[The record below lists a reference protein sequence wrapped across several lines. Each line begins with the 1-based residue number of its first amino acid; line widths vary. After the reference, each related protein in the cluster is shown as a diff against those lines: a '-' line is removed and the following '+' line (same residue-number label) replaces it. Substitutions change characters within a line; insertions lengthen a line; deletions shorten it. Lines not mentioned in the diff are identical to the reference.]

1 MGCLFQS
8 IGVIIILVLLVP
20 IMLLLSLF
28 GRVRTTFARKT
39 HTNDDTAHKHRDETV
54 ADEEDDESERINIP
68 IDQSTVEYIDFEEV
82 DDKK

>member
-20 IMLLLSLF
+20 IMFLLSLF
-28 GRVRTTFARKT
+28 GRVRTSFTRN
-39 HTNDDTAHKHRDETV
+39 TNTDDDNKQTHRDETV
-54 ADEEDDESERINIP
+54 ADEDDSERINIP

>member
-28 GRVRTTFARKT
+28 GRVRTSFTRKT
-39 HTNDDTAHKHRDETV
+39 PVDDSAKQTYHDETV
-54 ADEEDDESERINIP
+54 ADDDDESERVNIP

>member
-8 IGVIIILVLLVP
+8 IGIIIILILLVP
-20 IMLLLSLF
+20 VMLLSSLF
-28 GRVRTTFARKT
+28 GRVRRTTFTQHHRT
-39 HTNDDTAHKHRDETV
+39 QDDTDIHTCEDKAVDDTDV
-54 ADEEDDESERINIP
+54 ADRVNKP

>member
-20 IMLLLSLF
+20 IMFLLSLF
-28 GRVRTTFARKT
+28 GRVRTSFTRN
-39 HTNDDTAHKHRDETV
+39 TNTDDDNKQTHRDETV
-54 ADEEDDESERINIP
+54 ADDDDSERINIP

>member
-8 IGVIIILVLLVP
+8 VGIIIILVLLVP

-28 GRVRTTFARKT
+28 GRVRTSFMRKT
-39 HTNDDTAHKHRDETV
+39 HTNDDTTQTRRDEAV
-54 ADEEDDESERINIP
+54 ADDKDDSERINVP

>member
-8 IGVIIILVLLVP
+8 VGIIIILVLLVP

-28 GRVRTTFARKT
+28 GRVRTSFMRKT
-39 HTNDDTAHKHRDETV
+39 RTNDDTTQTRRDEAA
-54 ADEEDDESERINIP
+54 ADDKDDSERINVP

>member
-8 IGVIIILVLLVP
+8 IGVIIIFVLLVP
-20 IMLLLSLF
+20 IMFLLSLF
-28 GRVRTTFARKT
+28 GRVRTSFTRN
-39 HTNDDTAHKHRDETV
+39 TNTDDDNKQTHRDETV
-54 ADEEDDESERINIP
+54 ADEDDSERINIP

>member
-8 IGVIIILVLLVP
+8 IGIIIILVLMVP
-20 IMLLLSLF
+20 VMLLLSLF
-28 GRVRTTFARKT
+28 GRVRRATFMHKRHA
-39 HTNDDTAHKHRDETV
+39 DDDSQVHKDETV
-54 ADEEDDESERINIP
+54 ADEEVVSDRINKP